1 MLKLVMPNIKTK
13 NILSTLFSKYDSK
26 LIYTL
31 CGLTALIAL
40 SIFNLSF
47 FYSQQYKALNKKVV
61 LGAKV
66 NTETRLD
73 YWYEMVSE
81 HPSYIVAWL
90 EIAKLESRRGNDQ
103 AAINAIKFA
112 EDIEPNFEELALTK
126 KALGL

>member
-13 NILSTLFSKYDSK
+13 NILSTLSSKYNSK

-66 NTETRLD
+66 NTETQLN

-81 HPSYIVAWL
+81 HPNYIVAWL